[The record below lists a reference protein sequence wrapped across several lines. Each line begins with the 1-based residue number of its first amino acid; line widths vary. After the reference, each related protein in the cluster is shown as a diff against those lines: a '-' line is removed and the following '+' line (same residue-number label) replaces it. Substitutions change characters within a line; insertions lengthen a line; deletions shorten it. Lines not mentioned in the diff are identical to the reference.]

1 MSQTR
6 CDSTRSNKVRDVI
19 SKRPFQSTIS
29 KVAKQILTILAT
41 TAILTPAAAADVE
54 GHYGKFS
61 VKFNMQN
68 VDYLLG
74 NG

>member
-1 MSQTR
+1 M
-6 CDSTRSNKVRDVI
+6 RDVI

-61 VKFNMQN
+61 KVLSNS